1 MRVKIIFVLLALSF
15 LVLVSCSKTDLG
27 TVKSDEEAPA
37 LDTFCERLSKCEE
50 ALMNIQT
57 SDTGDVYN
65 LAILGKDRE
74 KCVFGLTL
82 QKAQTAELKKLEKLN
97 VVCDQTWDVK
107 FASIANFNGEKC
119 TSYVNTFLV
128 NLVTHTANPQSNLCY
143 GPLRD
148 KILGK

>member
-1 MRVKIIFVLLALSF
+1 MLCLVFLL

-37 LDTFCERLSKCEE
+37 LDTFCERLSKCNE
-50 ALMNIQT
+50 ALINVQA

-97 VVCDQTWDVK
+97 VVCDQKWDVK
-107 FASIANFNGEKC
+107 FEKIKEFSGEKC
-119 TSYVNTFLV
+119 TAYVNTLLV